1 MPAEIRRQPMS
12 VEDYH
17 LLPFH
22 PGWKVEYF
30 HGEAV
35 FQPRENCAYGT
46 LPVPPQLAPRAGGIA
61 FRAADSL
68 DAPALVALFR
78 AAFLET
84 PEYAGW
90 PLARFDTEA
99 EKVVAGFLSGK
110 RGPISDATRL
120 AVRTGAGADDG
131 AVVGAACVVKRA
143 AGAALLEVLMVAP
156 AWQRRGIA
164 RALAAAVLGQLAR
177 TGREQLISRWHLANE
192 ASVAW
197 HRQIGFREEPDLFNA
212 KLYLRAAEH
221 EIWRL
226 EKLGQLPEPRRA
238 ELVQTQQHWQREIAR
253 LETLLD
259 AGDKGGAFACFRF
272 ER

>member
-1 MPAEIRRQPMS
+1 MPAEIRRQPMT

-30 HGEAV
+30 DGEAV

-46 LPVPPQLAPRAGGIA
+46 LQVQPQREPQLSGIA
-61 FRAADSL
+61 FRAPDSL

-78 AAFLET
+78 AAFSET
-84 PEYAGW
+84 PDYAGW
-90 PLARFDTEA
+90 PDGRFDAEA
-99 EKVVAGFLSGK
+99 EKIVAGFLSGK
-110 RGPISDATRL
+110 RGPIAEATRL
-120 AVRTGAGADDG
+120 AVRTDAGADDG
-131 AVVGAACVVKRA
+131 AVVGAAFVVERD
-143 AGAALLEVLMVAP
+143 AGSALLDVLMVAP

-164 RALAAAVLGQLAR
+164 RALAAAALAQLAR
-177 TGREQLISRWHLANE
+177 TGRAALISRWHLANE
-192 ASVAW
+192 TSVAW
-197 HRQIGFREEPDLFNA
+197 HRHLGFREEPDLCNA
-212 KLYLRAAEH
+212 RLYLRAAEH

-226 EKLGQLPEPRRA
+226 DQLGQPPEARRT
-238 ELVQTQQHWQREIAR
+238 ELVRTQQHWRREVAR

-259 AGDKGGAFACFRF
+259 AGDKVGAFACFRF

>member
-1 MPAEIRRQPMS
+1 MPAGIRRQSMT

-30 HGEAV
+30 DGAAV

-46 LPVPPQLAPRAGGIA
+46 LPVPPPLERPVSGIA
-61 FRAADSL
+61 FRAPDPL
-68 DAPALVALFR
+68 DAPALIALFR
-78 AAFLET
+78 AAFSDT

-90 PLARFDTEA
+90 PDARFDAEA
-99 EKVVAGFLSGK
+99 EKVVADFLSGK
-110 RGPISDATRL
+110 RGPVSDATRL

-131 AVVGAACVVKRA
+131 AVIGAAFVVERA
-143 AGAALLEVLMVAP
+143 AGAALLDVLMVAP

-177 TGREQLISRWHLANE
+177 TARPPLISRWHLANE

-197 HRQIGFREEPDLFNA
+197 HRRLGFREEPDLFNA
-212 KLYLRAAEH
+212 KLYLRAAGH
-221 EIWRL
+221 ELWRL
-226 EKLGQLPEPRRA
+226 EKLGQLPESRRA
-238 ELVQTQQHWQREIAR
+238 ELLRQQQHWQREIAR

>member
-1 MPAEIRRQPMS
+1 MPAEIRRQPMT

-30 HGEAV
+30 GGEAV

-46 LPVPPQLAPRAGGIA
+46 LPVPPQREPRASGIA

-68 DAPALVALFR
+68 DVPALVALFR
-78 AAFLET
+78 AAFSET

-90 PLARFDTEA
+90 PGGRFDAEA
-99 EKVVAGFLSGK
+99 EKVVVDFLSGK
-110 RGPISDATRL
+110 RGPISEATRL
-120 AVRTGAGADDG
+120 AIRTGAGADDG
-131 AVVGAACVVKRA
+131 ALIGAAFVVEHES
-143 AGAALLEVLMVAP
+143 GAALLDVLMIAP

-177 TGREQLISRWHLANE
+177 TDREQLISRWHLANE

-212 KLYLRAAEH
+212 QLYLRAAEH

-226 EKLGQLPEPRRA
+226 EKLGQLPEPRRV
-238 ELVQTQQHWQREIAR
+238 ELVRTQQHWQREIAR
-253 LETLLD
+253 LAVT
-259 AGDKGGAFACFRF
+259 FQ
-272 ER
+272 

>member
-1 MPAEIRRQPMS
+1 MPAEIRHQPMT

-30 HGEAV
+30 DGAAV

-46 LPVPPQLAPRAGGIA
+46 LPVSPQHELRLSGIA

-68 DAPALVALFR
+68 DAPAMVALFR
-78 AAFLET
+78 AAFSDT

-90 PLARFDTEA
+90 PDDRFDAEA
-99 EKVVAGFLSGK
+99 EKVVADFLSGK
-110 RGPISDATRL
+110 RGPVSDATRL

-131 AVVGAACVVKRA
+131 AVIGAAFVVERA
-143 AGAALLEVLMVAP
+143 ADAALLDVLMVAP
-156 AWQRRGIA
+156 AWQRQGIA

-177 TGREQLISRWHLANE
+177 TGREQFISRWHLANE
-192 ASVAW
+192 ASLAW
-197 HRQIGFREEPDLFNA
+197 HRDLGFREEPDLFNA
-212 KLYLRAAEH
+212 KLYLRAAEQ

-226 EKLGQLPEPRRA
+226 EKLGQLPESRRA
-238 ELVQTQQHWQREIAR
+238 ELLETREYWQREIAR

-259 AGDKGGAFACFRF
+259 AGDKDGAFACFRF
-272 ER
+272 TR